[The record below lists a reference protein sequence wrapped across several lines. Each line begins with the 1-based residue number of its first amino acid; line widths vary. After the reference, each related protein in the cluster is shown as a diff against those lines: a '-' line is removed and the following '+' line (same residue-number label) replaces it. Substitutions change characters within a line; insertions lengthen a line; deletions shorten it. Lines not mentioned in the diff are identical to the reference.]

1 MLINTVDH
9 FDEYVRVRRRNNS
22 PGEYTMHIFDFCS
35 IWVEFYSIHRV
46 RLIAVSLMRLVDP
59 NFIVQ
64 CI

>member
-1 MLINTVDH
+1 MSVL
-9 FDEYVRVRRRNNS
+9 ELRRRNNS